1 MKHLVLVVLL
11 AWVPLAFPSER
22 ADAMVRTLV
31 PPARIVAASGDAL
44 ADSAAPLCGER
55 HGQVS
60 EGRFL
65 DGSGPVLEKGNW
77 LILDFGRELHGL
89 LQIGS
94 GAKTGRSNRVR
105 VRFGESVAET
115 MAVLVGCDYA
125 TSADYDNPRNSF
137 SIWF

>member
-1 MKHLVLVVLL
+1 MLLL
-11 AWVPLAFPSER
+11 AVSAALAATVISLRDAPDSRVR
-22 ADAMVRTLV
+22 AYVAPT
-31 PPARIVAASGDAL
+31 RIVAA
-44 ADSAAPLCGER
+44 DSRSLSESARELCLPR
-55 HGQVS
+55 FGQVS

-65 DGSGPVLEKGNW
+65 DGSGPVLEKGDW

-115 MAVLVGCDYA
+115 MAELVGCDYA